1 MRSDA
6 LWDSLNESLTLMRRG
21 ERQGHPH
28 CRGGRALRLLSHL
41 PGPGTAQP
49 LLARCIWVAGSP
61 DCSKQVAGEST
72 AHLLWGGVP
81 SRSVLIP
88 APLRL
93 RFAASVDGV
102 PRPGTRSGTREGR
115 GRPPWSSPPRLRSP
129 RERRPRTLPQAEVA
143 GPRPASGSGV
153 GGHPCVR
160 LAFAPVK
167 WALAG

>member
-28 CRGGRALRLLSHL
+28 CRGGGALRLLSHL

-61 DCSKQVAGEST
+61 DCSKQEVREST

-81 SRSVLIP
+81 SRGVLIP

-115 GRPPWSSPPRLRSP
+115 GRPPWSSPPGLRSP
-129 RERRPRTLPQAEVA
+129 RERGPRTLPQAEVA